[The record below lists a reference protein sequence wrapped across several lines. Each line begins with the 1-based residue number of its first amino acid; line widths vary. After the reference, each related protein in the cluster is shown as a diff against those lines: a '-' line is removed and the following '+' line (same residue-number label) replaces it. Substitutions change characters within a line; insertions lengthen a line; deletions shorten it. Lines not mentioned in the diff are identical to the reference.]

1 MKNREKFR
9 NGIKSALETNSICSF
24 IRDFVEPKPFNNMT
38 ADEFCD
44 KYNCI
49 GCSKMF
55 AFWLDEEYEE
65 TPKPEVDWDNVPV
78 DTLVRVRDE
87 ENEEWILQY
96 FKGVDEKSSDLRYLT
111 WVGGAT
117 SVTARGNY
125 TRWAFCELVEEEH
138 EEPEVDWN
146 DVPVDTLVR
155 VRDNEYHEWSLQY
168 FARFNEDEALQFVT
182 WPSGTTSKTAKGS
195 RVAWRFCEL
204 AEVTNGK

>member
-55 AFWLDEEYEE
+55 AFWLDEEYIEP
-65 TPKPEVDWDNVPV
+65 PKPEVDWNNVPV
-78 DTLVRVRDE
+78 DTLVRVRNLE
-87 ENEEWILQY
+87 SEEWILQY
-96 FKGVDEKSSDLRYLT
+96 FKGVDEKSSDRRYLT

-117 SVTARGNY
+117 SKTASTWDY
-125 TRWAFCELVEEEH
+125 VRWKYCELVEEE
-138 EEPEVDWN
+138 D
-146 DVPVDTLVR
+146 D
-155 VRDNEYHEWSLQY
+155 
-168 FARFNEDEALQFVT
+168 
-182 WPSGTTSKTAKGS
+182 GS
-195 RVAWRFCEL
+195 
-204 AEVTNGK
+204 N